1 MALRDNLERM
11 LARGQD
17 SPLLRFSLGGAC
29 LDDGDL
35 LAAITHLSAAAGQ
48 NPGYSAAWRRL
59 GDACARAGSVARAAE
74 VYERGIEVATAGGDL
89 QAARE
94 MTVFLRRLRR
104 AGGDAAP

>member
-1 MALRDNLERM
+1 VGLRQNLELM
-11 LARGQD
+11 LQRGQD

-35 LAAITHLSAAAGQ
+35 PAAVEQ

-59 GDACARAGSVARAAE
+59 GDACARAGSTERAVD
-74 VYERGIEVATAGGDL
+74 VYERGIEIATAGGDL

-104 AGGDAAP
+104 TRDDAAL